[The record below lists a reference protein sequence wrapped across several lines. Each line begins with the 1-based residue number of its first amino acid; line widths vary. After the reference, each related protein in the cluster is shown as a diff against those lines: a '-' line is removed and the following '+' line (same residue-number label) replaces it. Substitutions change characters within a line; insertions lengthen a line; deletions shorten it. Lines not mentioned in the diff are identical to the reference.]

1 MDIWL
6 RRRRQHQLWQ
16 ERRSGQRQLDA
27 HRRCVTKLVLEPVA
41 STREATLATSPRRQA
56 RAHRLLRV
64 NPAVAHSTG
73 EIPYR
78 GFQDRASD
86 PLSTPRARTHF
97 SWFIDR
103 GSCENSGQQPAL
115 EEFLEEPKPSCRLGI
130 PSPLQLSD
138 GSQKALQ
145 PVAAPLVRG
154 AAWPA
159 DAMLSFWSRC
169 LLLLAVSGASALRID
184 GALRRPASA
193 AASLVPFM
201 QAAPQIAKPKTQIKH
216 STGYS
221 TGDGGGQ
228 GGAGAGVEI
237 AEAQAEGTHRRGCP
251 VEGDPAG

>member
-1 MDIWL
+1 MDL
-6 RRRRQHQLWQ
+6 MHPLKLCASLLWRYPYLGTGSDLEFVQ
-16 ERRSGQRQLDA
+16 NKA
-27 HRRCVTKLVLEPVA
+27 PKVTA
-41 STREATLATSPRRQA
+41 A
-56 RAHRLLRV
+56 
-64 NPAVAHSTG
+64 
-73 EIPYR
+73 
-78 GFQDRASD
+78 DM
-86 PLSTPRARTHF
+86 TP
-97 SWFIDR
+97 
-103 GSCENSGQQPAL
+103 
-115 EEFLEEPKPSCRLGI
+115 
-130 PSPLQLSD
+130 
-138 GSQKALQ
+138 
-145 PVAAPLVRG
+145 

-237 AEAQAEGTHRRGCP
+237 AKPKRKAHTEEVPLWKVILLGDEEYIEDEVCP
-251 VEGDPAG
+251 VLVAIIPDIENDRQAKEKYDEAESTGKSMLIVVPKEHAEAYVEQLIRAEPMVYAEIEEE